1 MTRWQ
6 DLADRRADL
15 AEAGRALLYQFGV
28 GLAFLATIRRD
39 GGPRLHPVCPFIVD
53 GGLYL
58 FVIPSLKRED
68 LHRDGRFALHSY
80 PCPDNEDEFYITG
93 QAVFPSDPASI
104 ERLRAAFL
112 AERDWTNR
120 PPPGWLQQEVCE
132 LLIDHVLLTRTT
144 GHADFNPV
152 HSVWRSDRAEC

>member
-39 GGPRLHPVCPFIVD
+39 GGPRLHPVCPFTVD

-93 QAVFPSDPASI
+93 QAVFPSDPTSI

-120 PPPGWLQQEVCE
+120 PPPGWSEQAVCE
-132 LLIDHVLLTRTT
+132 LLIDRVLLTRTK
-144 GHADFNPV
+144 GHADFSPA